1 MSCVTIMGRCIGNQE
16 KKNYYNNLMNYNFKY
31 YGQIDV
37 SNISNLITNT
47 QLNWDEYTYR
57 QTDRYGQSDT
67 KTIPLLWSENFV
79 NNTTWKFYEI
89 FQNSLI
95 EIENNLI
102 SLLGDGK
109 IEIALLI
116 NLPKNKKI
124 LPHIDSGSIHFFKTK
139 RIHIPITTNNNC
151 NFIVGDEMVQMKK
164 GEIWEID
171 NANKVHSVINNGDT
185 DRIHLLID
193 YKISDKKV
201 KTLL

>member
-1 MSCVTIMGRCIGNQE
+1 
-16 KKNYYNNLMNYNFKY
+16 
-31 YGQIDV
+31 
-37 SNISNLITNT
+37 
-47 QLNWDEYTYR
+47 LNWDEYTYR
-57 QTDRYGQSDT
+57 QTDRYGQADT
-67 KTIPLLWSENFV
+67 KTIPLLWSENFI
-79 NNTTWKFYEI
+79 NNTTWKSYEI

-124 LPHIDSGSIHFFKTK
+124 LPHIDSGNEHFFKTK
-139 RIHIPITTNNNC
+139 RIHVPITTNDKC
-151 NFIVGDEMVQMKK
+151 NFIVGDEIVQMKQ

-171 NANKVHSVINNGDT
+171 NANKIHSVINNGDT

-193 YKISDKKV
+193 YKISHKKV